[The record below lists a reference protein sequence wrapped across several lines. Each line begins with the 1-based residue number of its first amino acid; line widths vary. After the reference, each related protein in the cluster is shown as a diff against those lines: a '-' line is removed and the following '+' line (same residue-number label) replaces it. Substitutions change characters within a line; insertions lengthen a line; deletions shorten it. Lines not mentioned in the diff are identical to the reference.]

1 MTYTEFCGYRMY
13 GGEKVA
19 ILKYE
24 DKSNSKVPYCDCDRC
39 GKPIKRIMYVV
50 QNAETD
56 CEMFYL
62 GSECIKH
69 I

>member
-1 MTYTEFCGYRMY
+1 MY

-24 DKSNSKVPYCDCDRC
+24 DTIKSKKSKVAYCNCDRC
-39 GKPIKRIMYVV
+39 GKPIKRVMYVV

-56 CEMFYL
+56 YEMFYL